1 MGSRGHPNLKRK
13 RTRKEPTT
21 TEGDDHADDLMKSE
35 NRTNQLLATKPAAA
49 EEAQPAGAGKTTK
62 EKRKRVVMERLPEKF
77 IHIMIVRPHCVYEI
91 SDERL
96 AQRSEE
102 FRASYA
108 ETKAKSEKM
117 QADQQALID
126 QYLIHGYAESI
137 REVTDDE
144 DDGDE

>member
-1 MGSRGHPNLKRK
+1 M
-13 RTRKEPTT
+13 
-21 TEGDDHADDLMKSE
+21 
-35 NRTNQLLATKPAAA
+35 LATKPAAA

-126 QYLIHGYAESI
+126 QYLIHGYAESV